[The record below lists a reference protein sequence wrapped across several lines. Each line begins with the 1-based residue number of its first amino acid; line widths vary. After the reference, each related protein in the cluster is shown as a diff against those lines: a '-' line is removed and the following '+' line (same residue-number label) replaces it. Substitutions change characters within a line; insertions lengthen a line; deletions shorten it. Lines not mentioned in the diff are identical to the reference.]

1 MEAERN
7 IEKASQNGM
16 RAGIEALTG
25 SFRYVFILLTV
36 FIFGTIVW
44 YFTFWGYFTVNP
56 QEAAIVLRFGKIT
69 NVYTEDWHWAFP
81 YPVNRIVRIPRDRQ
95 VMMIKAFW
103 PNPSV
108 NVPTGEEM
116 AAMAQPIV
124 PGRDGS
130 LITGDANIIHTQ
142 WEIVYEISNPEKYFK
157 SCLCP
162 DDPGSPDENMVNPLN
177 GKVAGTR
184 GPQTMLKSI
193 FEDEIIKATAVQKVE
208 DPLYKE
214 VTKYQDKVEKGISDA
229 LLTWDIGVILK
240 SALLKDK
247 TPPFSIVAAF
257 HDVINAEQQS
267 ESIKL
272 KAKNYAVKAE
282 QEALT
287 ESKNIIVD
295 SEVYKSRVVSEIES
309 ESVYF
314 KKILVEY
321 RQNRQS
327 VLIPLYTDT
336 VVSLLEKIKDKYI
349 IPESNK
355 GEKQELRIMLNPEP
369 DYKKKKEEKEKTQGQ

>member
-142 WEIVYEISNPEKYFK
+142 WEIVYEISNPEKYFS

-229 LLTWDIGVILK
+229 LLTWDIGVTLK

-282 QEALT
+282 QEAQT

-295 SEVYKSRVVSEIES
+295 SEVYKSRLVSEIES

-369 DYKKKKEEKEKTQGQ
+369 DYKKKKEEKEKIQGQ

>member
-1 MEAERN
+1 VEAERN

-142 WEIVYEISNPEKYFK
+142 WEIVYEISNPEKYFS

-229 LLTWDIGVILK
+229 LLTWDIGVTLK

-282 QEALT
+282 QEAQT

-295 SEVYKSRVVSEIES
+295 SEVYKSRLVSEIES

-369 DYKKKKEEKEKTQGQ
+369 DYKKKKEEKEKIQGQ

>member
-7 IEKASQNGM
+7 IEKVSQNGM

-25 SFRYVFILLTV
+25 SFRYVFILLTI

-44 YFTFWGYFTVNP
+44 YFTFWGYFTVEP
-56 QEAAIVLRFGKIT
+56 QEAVIVLKFGKIT
-69 NVYTEDWHWAFP
+69 NVYKDNWHWAFP

-142 WEIVYEISNPEKYFK
+142 WEIVYEISNPEKYFS

-229 LLTWDIGVILK
+229 LLTWDIGVTLK

-282 QEALT
+282 QEAQT

-295 SEVYKSRVVSEIES
+295 SEVYKSRLVSEIES

-369 DYKKKKEEKEKTQGQ
+369 DYKKKKEEKEKIQGQ

>member
-7 IEKASQNGM
+7 IEKMNQNGM

-25 SFRYVFILLTV
+25 SFHYVFILLTI

-44 YFTFWGYFTVNP
+44 YFTFWGYFTVEP
-56 QEAAIVLRFGKIT
+56 QEAVIVLKFGKIT
-69 NVYTEDWHWAFP
+69 NVYKDDWHWVFP
-81 YPVNRIVRIPRDRQ
+81 YPVSRIVRIPRDRQ
-95 VMMIKAFW
+95 VMTIRTFW
-103 PNPSV
+103 PNPNV
-108 NVPTGEEM
+108 NVPPGEEM

-124 PGRDGS
+124 PGRDGA
-130 LITGDANIIHTQ
+130 LLTGDANIIHMQ
-142 WEIVYEISNPEKYFK
+142 WEIVYEISNPEKYFR

-162 DDPGSPDENMVNPLN
+162 DDPGSQDENLVNPLN
-177 GKVAGTR
+177 GKALGTR

-193 FEDEIIKATAVQKVE
+193 FENEIIKATAVQKVE

-214 VTKYQDKVEKGISDA
+214 VTNYQNKVEKGISDA
-229 LLTWDIGVILK
+229 LVTWDIGVTLK

-257 HDVINAEQQS
+257 HDVINAEQES
-267 ESIKL
+267 ESKKL
-272 KAKNYAVKAE
+272 KAKNYAVKTE

-287 ESKNIIVD
+287 ESKQIIVD
-295 SEVYKSRVVSEIES
+295 GEVYKSRIVSEIES

-314 KKILVEY
+314 KKILTEY
-321 RQNRQS
+321 RLNRQS

-336 VVSLLEKIKDKYI
+336 VVSLLEGIKDKYV
-349 IPESNK
+349 IPENIK

-369 DYKKKKEEKEKTQGQ
+369 DYKKKKEGKEQAK